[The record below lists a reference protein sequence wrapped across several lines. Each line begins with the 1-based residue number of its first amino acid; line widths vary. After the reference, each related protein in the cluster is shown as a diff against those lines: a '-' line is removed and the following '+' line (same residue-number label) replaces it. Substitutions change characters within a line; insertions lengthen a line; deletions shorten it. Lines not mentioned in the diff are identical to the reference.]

1 MSQEIFER
9 ELQHLQDEVLVLGS
23 IVEKAIIESVE
34 SLKRRD
40 LEGSQQLIALDRRI
54 SEKRLAIEIDCLIL
68 LLNQQSGDGDL
79 WTMIS
84 ILEIATEL
92 EHIWDYAKSI
102 ARNHFVIV
110 EQPFLDLLSGL
121 HRMAIKSR
129 DMLHGALEAFRQR
142 DSALAQAIPAE
153 GDEVDAL
160 YTQVY
165 QELLPLMG
173 GNPRTMAQARFLS
186 RVARNLERAANRVN
200 SICEWVAFTVTG
212 TLAELHPDHPQRLSR
227 DELLHQQSMTFLG
240 D

>member
-212 TLAELHPDHPQRLSR
+212 TLAELHPDHPQRL
-227 DELLHQQSMTFLG
+227 
-240 D
+240 

>member
-1 MSQEIFER
+1 MSREIFER
-9 ELQHLQDEVLVLGS
+9 ELQCLQDEVLVLGS
-23 IVEKAIIESVE
+23 MVEEAVIESVE
-34 SLKRRD
+34 SLKRHD

-68 LLNQQSGDGDL
+68 LLTRQPGDGDL
-79 WTMIS
+79 WTMTS

-92 EHIWDYAKSI
+92 EHIWDCAKNI
-102 ARNHFVIV
+102 ARSHFVIV
-110 EQPFLDLLSGL
+110 EEPFLDLLSDI

-153 GDEVDAL
+153 GDEVDTL

-165 QELLPLMG
+165 QELLPFMG

-212 TLAELHPDHPQRLSR
+212 TLAEMHPDHAQHSSR
-227 DELLHQQSMTFLG
+227 DEPFHQKSMTFLG